1 MKKNEKSK
9 EIKYEVLFN
18 KRKLMVMYLNKQ
30 EIKDNYIRYTI
41 TKKAYGF
48 KKYLNLRNF
57 VLSEIQHLISTT
69 FLDR

>member
-1 MKKNEKSK
+1 MKSK

-18 KRKLMVMYLNKQ
+18 KRKLMVMYLNK
-30 EIKDNYIRYTI
+30 EDIRDNYLKYTI
-41 TKKAYGF
+41 AKKAFGY

-57 VLSEIQHLISTT
+57 VLAEIQHLISTT